1 MNRIGALAAVWLV
14 CVGTSRA
21 AAQETQA
28 PLRVF
33 LDCQQMYCDMD
44 FYRTEL
50 AFVDH
55 VRTRQDADVHILV
68 TRQPTGG
75 GGGEYTAAF
84 IGLRHF
90 AGRRDTLRYYARQ
103 DNTDDATRR
112 GLARLFTIGLLRYVA
127 GTPVADRIAIT
138 YAPPKAA
145 EGQPASKPHDPWDYW
160 VFHTRANGFFQGESS
175 SNSIDVSGGLSANRT
190 TEAWKLSLSLN
201 AAYSENHFDIDSVT
215 TVKSTSKNYSANA
228 LGVRSI
234 GGHWALGAIAS
245 ASRSTY
251 SNQARALRF
260 APGIEYDVFPY
271 AETTRRQ
278 LTLRYNIGVNAFKY
292 DEETIFLKTRE
303 TLFDES
309 LTASLD
315 SRQPWGS
322 VSVSLEGAH
331 YLDDFSKNRLQL
343 FSNFD
348 VRIFRGFSVSFF
360 GSVSR
365 VRDQRY
371 LPAAGATPE
380 EVLLQRRA
388 LATSYRYF
396 GSVGLNYTFGSIFN
410 NVVNPRFG
418 GSSGGTMIMF

>member
-1 MNRIGALAAVWLV
+1 MALPRTSRGKWIEEGLSALAAGGPDAVRIEVL
-14 CVGTSRA
+14 
-21 AAQETQA
+21 AQA
-28 PLRVF
+28 LG
-33 LDCQQMYCDMD
+33 
-44 FYRTEL
+44 
-50 AFVDH
+50 
-55 VRTRQDADVHILV
+55 V
-68 TRQPTGG
+68 TTGG
-75 GGGEYTAAF
+75 FYGYFANRDELLTEMLDLWEREVADAVIEQVERDGGD
-84 IGLRHF
+84 
-90 AGRRDTLRYYARQ
+90 GRAR
-103 DNTDDATRR
+103 
-112 GLARLFTIGLLRYVA
+112 LARLFTIGLLRYIS

-138 YAPPKAA
+138 YTPPKAA

-278 LTLRYNIGVNAFKY
+278 LTLRYNVGVNAFKY

>member
-1 MNRIGALAAVWLV
+1 MAALLA
-14 CVGTSRA
+14 CVLPAGA
-21 AAQETQA
+21 AAQGTPA
-28 PLRVF
+28 PPLRVF

-44 FYRTEL
+44 FYRTEI

-68 TRQPTGG
+68 TRQQTGG

-84 IGLRHF
+84 IGLRQF
-90 AGRRDTLRYYARQ
+90 AGRRDTLRYYSRQ
-103 DNTDDATRR
+103 DDPDDVTRR

-138 YAPPKAA
+138 YTAPKADQTA
-145 EGQPASKPHDPWDYW
+145 AGAKQHDPWNYW
-160 VFHTRANGFFQGESS
+160 VFYARASGYFQGETS
-175 SNSIDVSGGLSANRT
+175 SNSLNVSGGLSANRT
-190 TEAWKLSLSLN
+190 TELWKLSLSLN
-201 AAYSENHFDIDSVT
+201 AGYSESNFDIDSVT
-215 TVKSTSKNYSANA
+215 RVKSTSKNYSANA
-228 LGVRSI
+228 LGARSV

-271 AETTRRQ
+271 AESTRRQ
-278 LTLRYNIGVNAFKY
+278 FTLRYNIGVNAFRY

-303 TLFDES
+303 TLYDES

-315 SRQPWGS
+315 ARQPWGS

-331 YLDDFSKNRLQL
+331 YLDDFSKNRLGL

-348 VRIFRGFSVSFF
+348 VRIFRGLSLSFF

-388 LATSYRYF
+388 LATNYRYY
-396 GSVGLNYTFGSIFN
+396 GSIGLNYSFGSIFN

-418 GSSGGTMIMF
+418 GSSGGQMIMF